1 MKRIGMQSY
10 TQTHRDVQ
18 NVEEKASL
26 NCSEKI
32 MIIISVKCAIM
43 RVIFRTISLRCMEM
57 EVNLESFKFWLLQ
70 YSGCVK
76 LLDRGTASDKIY
88 RNKIKEM
95 LKSALEK
102 YEVDGV

>member
-1 MKRIGMQSY
+1 MTGKIYIAGLKKEKRKIVKRIGMQSY

-43 RVIFRTISLRCMEM
+43 RVIFRTISLRCMRWRMICCTRIQRKKREKCM
-57 EVNLESFKFWLLQ
+57 INM
-70 YSGCVK
+70 
-76 LLDRGTASDKIY
+76 
-88 RNKIKEM
+88 IK
-95 LKSALEK
+95 KNRI
-102 YEVDGV
+102 